1 MVKKLKLDFDGW
13 PDLVAAL
20 SRKPYARLRSK
31 AERMRKAKRRMKTL
45 NKRLD
50 ANRKMNRAIELE
62 VNGLAARGAR
72 LWQPPRWP
80 LLLDILAD
88 GRERTLSEISPLYE
102 RDRQITR
109 RALQTLAKRGLVE
122 MRRNPDALY
131 GPGFECRRPVSS
143 TIGLRDGRFY
153 RLRSV
158 SATAGSTANVSASP

>member
-1 MVKKLKLDFDGW
+1 MAKKLKLDFDGW

-31 AERMRKAKRRMKTL
+31 AKRMRKAKRRMKTL

-88 GRERTLSEISPLYE
+88 GREQTLSELSPLYE

-109 RALQTLAKRGLVE
+109 RALQTLAERGLVE
-122 MRRNPDALY
+122 MRRNPDARLY
-131 GPGFECRRPVSS
+131 GPGFECCRPHKGSS
-143 TIGLRDGRFY
+143 TIGLRDGQLY
-153 RLRSV
+153 RLRL
-158 SATAGSTANVSASP
+158 VSASP

>member
-62 VNGLAARGAR
+62 VNGLAARGRA
-72 LWQPPRWP
+72 LATAP
-80 LLLDILAD
+80 LAVAS
-88 GRERTLSEISPLYE
+88 RHLS
-102 RDRQITR
+102 R
-109 RALQTLAKRGLVE
+109 RARANAKR
-122 MRRNPDALY
+122 NK
-131 GPGFECRRPVSS
+131 PVV
-143 TIGLRDGRFY
+143 R
-153 RLRSV
+153 
-158 SATAGSTANVSASP
+158 AGSADHAPSASNLSQARPSRNEAKP